1 MGHTRIGRLNRS
13 QKWKD
18 VVAAFGLGAESEQ
31 ISRQVLDAVEQ
42 AFNAET
48 LSQDAGYQKAVE
60 LLVQMGIAA
69 QSGDFI
75 SHMRNC
81 GIELPDHPTVQDLNA
96 GLMRA
101 MDDALWETSSAGSML
116 GEYAKNALCQTVSL
130 CVRNER
136 SQELPGLIFRPDLDL
151 FNSFGKR
158 ANFAGLNQNF
168 IAKTF
173 SNSLKAYVS
182 QILPNLTGT
191 NPHLLSTHEVSAAY
205 DAMDAHCR
213 ETAVVHRVY
222 STEWLGKHQY
232 QLKDMDK
239 QNIMKHANFMVKKMI
254 RALKYGKD

>member
-18 VVAAFGLGAESEQ
+18 VVSAFCAGAGTEQ
-31 ISRQVLDAVEQ
+31 ISKQVLDAVEQ
-42 AFNAET
+42 AFNVEA

-69 QSGDFI
+69 QSKDFVG
-75 SHMRNC
+75 HMRHC
-81 GIELPDHPTVQDLNA
+81 GISLPDYPTVQDLNA
-96 GLMRA
+96 GLMQA
-101 MDDALWETSSAGSML
+101 IDDALWEKSSSGSML

-130 CVRNER
+130 CERNER
-136 SQELPGLIFRPDLDL
+136 SQELPGLIYRPDLEV
-151 FNSFGKR
+151 FNTFGER
-158 ANFAGLNQNF
+158 TNFADLNQNF

-173 SNSLKAYVS
+173 SNGLKAYIA

-191 NPHLLSTHEVSAAY
+191 NVHLASTHEVKAAY
-205 DAMDAHCR
+205 DAMDKHCL
-213 ETAVVHRVY
+213 ETAMVHRVY
-222 STEWLGKHQY
+222 ANDWLGKHQY

-239 QNIMKHANFMVKKMI
+239 QNIMKHANFMVRKMM